1 MPEVEVCAG
10 SQMSLL
16 TKHDTYGISF
26 AWPAPC
32 NDVSSAVDGGPYSIS
47 SGDLL
52 CDDGG
57 DGTEDGGGT
66 TEERSNELH
75 AKCDND
81 DTSGKAATA
90 GHSHRT
96 FDSSGDAFNTGR
108 MPQGGGSLD
117 QNSSSLSG
125 TQRVALKVCL
135 SQTCLAYRCDAVLVR
150 TYLQHS
156 CFRHCSKPLL

>member
-32 NDVSSAVDGGPYSIS
+32 NDVSSAVDGSPNSIS

-57 DGTEDGGGT
+57 NGTEDGSGS
-66 TEERSNELH
+66 TEERCIEEH
-75 AKCDND
+75 ANGDNVG
-81 DTSGKAATA
+81 TSRKAATA
-90 GHSHRT
+90 GHST
-96 FDSSGDAFNTGR
+96 GSFDSCGDAFNMSG
-108 MPQGGGSLD
+108 MPQGVGSCH
-117 QNSSSLSG
+117 QSSSSLND

-135 SQTCLAYRCDAVLVR
+135 SCLALHIDVMLC
-150 TYLQHS
+150 
-156 CFRHCSKPLL
+156 